1 MRFFFVT
8 TDHFEGKIWFRDK
21 SDYVVGMN
29 YVAVISFAK
38 RIKVIAF
45 ILMSNHVHLLL
56 QCTKE
61 EARGFIATFKSL
73 YGKYYCQKYG
83 TKRFMYRNKVD
94 IREITLDN
102 EALERVVA
110 YIQMNSVAA
119 RICLEAGGYKWGT
132 GAYFFNDNL
141 PSGRRLGDMSYRS
154 QIRLLKSNIKLPQDW
169 RISEDGY
176 ILPESYVCVE
186 FVQRLFKTP
195 SRMMYFLH
203 NSSKAKVVL
212 GKVAPSFKDEIVLEV
227 AKDLCRTLYFKKSFT
242 YLTEEELTDLVK
254 QLNRRLSADAHQ
266 ICRVLGLSYAE
277 ATRFLDRV

>member
-1 MRFFFVT
+1 MRFFFIT
-8 TDHFEGKIWFRDK
+8 TDHLESKIWFRDK

-38 RIKVIAF
+38 KIKVITF
-45 ILMSNHVHLLL
+45 ILMSNHVHFLL

-61 EARGFIATFKSL
+61 EAREFISAFKAL

-83 TKRFMYRNKVD
+83 TKRFMCRNKID
-94 IREITLDN
+94 IREITFEN

-119 RICLEAGGYKWGT
+119 RISLEAGGYKWGT
-132 GAYFFNDNL
+132 GACFFNDNRPL
-141 PSGRRLGDMSYRS
+141 GKRLGDFSRRS
-154 QIRLLKSNIKLPQDW
+154 QIRLLKSNVKLPQDW

-176 ILPESYVCVE
+176 VLPESYVCIE

-203 NSSKAKVVL
+203 NSSKAKLVG

-227 AKDLCRTLYFKKSFT
+227 AKDLCRTLYFKKTFT

-254 QLNRRLSADAHQ
+254 QLSRRLSADAHQ
-266 ICRVLGLSYAE
+266 ICRVLGLSYVE
-277 ATRFLDRV
+277 VTRLLDRV

>member
-1 MRFFFVT
+1 MRFFFIT
-8 TDHFEGKIWFRDK
+8 TDHLDSKIWFRDK

-38 RIKVIAF
+38 KIKVITF
-45 ILMSNHVHLLL
+45 ILMSNHVHFLL

-61 EARGFIATFKSL
+61 EAREFISAFKAL

-83 TKRFMYRNKVD
+83 TKRFMCRNKID
-94 IREITLDN
+94 IREITFENEDLD
-102 EALERVVA
+102 LS
-110 YIQMNSVAA
+110 YQM
-119 RICLEAGGYKWGT
+119 YYT
-132 GAYFFNDNL
+132 
-141 PSGRRLGDMSYRS
+141 DMYQNRY
-154 QIRLLKSNIKLPQDW
+154 QETQEKRKKPQDW

-176 ILPESYVCVE
+176 VLPESYVCIE

-203 NSSKAKVVL
+203 NSSKAKLVG

-227 AKDLCRTLYFKKSFT
+227 AKDLCRTLYFKKTFT

-254 QLNRRLSADAHQ
+254 QLSRRLSADAHQ
-266 ICRVLGLSYAE
+266 ICRVLGLSYVE
-277 ATRFLDRV
+277 VTRLLDRV